1 MESQAG
7 ELQASRDQ
15 VQQEVLKLQKE
26 GLEIKTK
33 AKEVLHTLETE
44 KAR

>member
-1 MESQAG
+1 MESQVG

-26 GLEIKTK
+26 GLEVKLK
-33 AKEVLHTLETE
+33 AKEVQHTLETE
-44 KAR
+44 KAG